1 MLIAS
6 AKPKSSTPPL
16 EAGSYPAR
24 CVQVIDIGDQMN
36 DLSGKLQREVMILF
50 EIPSER
56 INVNGE
62 DKPRI
67 MKEIYTLSLTDKAN
81 LRKALESW
89 RGKQFTDEELDA
101 FDIRKILNTTCILS
115 VVEKTSKTSG
125 NKYSKIG
132 SISRCMKGIVVP
144 PAESPVFAFDLD
156 EPDALG
162 TLETLPEWVQKYVKQ
177 GQTYKDMI
185 SNPKNFDDI
194 SSDDLPFGDEPPLDD

>member
-62 DKPRI
+62 DKPRMI
-67 MKEIYTLSLTDKAN
+67 SATYTLSLSDKAK
-81 LRKALESW
+81 LRSVLESW
-89 RGKQFTDEELDA
+89 RGKQFTDEELAA
-101 FDIRKILNTTCILS
+101 FDLRKVLNTPCLLS

-125 NKYSKIG
+125 NKYSSIG
-132 SISRCMKGIVVP
+132 SISRCMKGVP
-144 PAESPVFAFDLD
+144 VPQPDTQIMAFDLD
-156 EPDALG
+156 EPGCLD
-162 TLETLPEWVQKYVKQ
+162 TLATLPEWVQERVKQ